1 VTDSNAANRE
11 FLHRFGRRLKVLR
24 VERDLSQEEL
34 GEAAGMHR
42 TFIGRLERGEAGMN
56 VDRLP
61 DLARALAVEEH
72 DLIRRRP
79 APSPAVDPPT
89 R

>member
-1 VTDSNAANRE
+1 VTDSSAANRG

-72 DLIRRRP
+72 ELIPRR
-79 APSPAVDPPT
+79 ASSPAVDPPT